1 MTPHDLAV
9 LMLAKAA
16 QDEVAAD
23 HLTNATGVGEETV
36 CFHLQQALRSCCK
49 RSWPSRTYRTA

>member
-36 CFHLQQALRSCCK
+36 GFHLQQALRSC
-49 RSWPSRTYRTA
+49 